1 MEIAEESLTADE
13 TGLDTDALLKETWP
27 VPEED
32 FIKEFEE
39 YLLDIGVRI

>member
-1 MEIAEESLTADE
+1 MEIAEESLIADE